1 MFRLRERELQKL
13 LTPGKKAQ
21 RKKRKTTKQYN
32 LSHILFNT
40 NKNCTKKD
48 LKKEQKI
55 TTHCSFCCAVLFG
68 TVFCSCRVAAPAA
81 LESRLVWPSGPV
93 ARNLAG
99 PRQRQQQPLH
109 HLHLFFIYTALL
121 LLLLLLLPHCCHQ
134 QRWPHGVSVLF
145 EGFYA
150 PYKSFSAHFMPKRKC
165 ENSQP
170 PFQPADVSL
179 VRIASLL

>member
-21 RKKRKTTKQYN
+21 RKKKEKQQNSTTSATSFLIPTKTVQ
-32 LSHILFNT
+32 
-40 NKNCTKKD
+40 KKI
-48 LKKEQKI
+48 KKEQKI

-81 LESRLVWPSGPV
+81 LESRLVWPSAPV

-109 HLHLFFIYTALL
+109 HLHLFFIYSAL
-121 LLLLLLLPHCCHQ
+121 LLLLLLLPHFCHQ

-179 VRIASLL
+179 VRIASML